1 MSKHLTHLDAIRANA
16 VLQQRLAK
24 YLVLQCVRQ
33 SQLEDLHA
41 GIAPSSA
48 TGDYADVTV
57 TSPFGSIPWPRVSRF
72 NDEEMKQLMI
82 DVVDRTY
89 QFLHTLF
96 DEHAGSELLGW
107 LAEHD
112 PVPKWNAPQQVETR

>member
-1 MSKHLTHLDAIRANA
+1 MPRHLTHLDAIPANP

-24 YLVLQCVRQ
+24 YLVLQCVRN

-82 DVVDRTY
+82 DVVDRTD

-96 DEHAGSELLGW
+96 DDTGGELLGW

-112 PVPKWNAPQQVETR
+112 PAPKWNVPR